1 MLNFIILNLFI
12 TIINGFVINGFK
24 TNGFING
31 FKNRTLA
38 TTVTSSE
45 WSKKSIKLDGN
56 KLLPSKIITNN
67 LQESRTRYFL
77 TFSNDQSLIASLDS

>member
-12 TIINGFVINGFK
+12 TIINGFVVD
-24 TNGFING
+24 
-31 FKNRTLA
+31 KNRTSA

-56 KLLPSKIITNN
+56 N

-77 TFSNDQSLIASLDS
+77 TYFNYQSLIASFT